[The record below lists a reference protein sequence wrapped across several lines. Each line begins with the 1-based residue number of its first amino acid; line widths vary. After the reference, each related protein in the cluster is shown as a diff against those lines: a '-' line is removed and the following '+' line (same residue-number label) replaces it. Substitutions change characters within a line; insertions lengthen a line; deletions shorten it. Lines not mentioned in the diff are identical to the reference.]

1 MTKDHS
7 DVKKPR
13 TVEPAHLKPVAT
25 PAPEETIVAAV
36 EAEPIVPAIV
46 TAPVLKADVEETVEP
61 FGYAAGLF
69 VDASPFAKKSLE
81 IWDENLNA
89 FLTHVESLSGAKS
102 VEEAIA
108 LQTRFATE
116 CFESFGRQSRDLV
129 ALTQQLAS
137 LNVAPL
143 CGTRTAA

>member
-36 EAEPIVPAIV
+36 EAEPIV

-137 LNVAPL
+137 FNVAPL
-143 CGTRTAA
+143 CGTRAAA

>member
-7 DVKKPR
+7 DVKKTR

-36 EAEPIVPAIV
+36 EAEPIV

-89 FLTHVESLSGAKS
+89 FLTHVESLSGARS
-102 VEEAIA
+102 
-108 LQTRFATE
+108 
-116 CFESFGRQSRDLV
+116 
-129 ALTQQLAS
+129 
-137 LNVAPL
+137 
-143 CGTRTAA
+143 AAVFL